1 MGIYQSANVSGDLN
15 ASFAEEWPAVVN
27 HTVDPVDAPV
37 PTPGLLLAPREAETV
52 SLLAARPWLPGRS
65 GYGCGF
71 VSTADAAPGG
81 GTVTRPPLRTSSTA
95 TRAEPSEVPPLTT
108 A

>member
-37 PTPGLLLAPREAETV
+37 PTPVRLGD
-52 SLLAARPWLPGRS
+52 AAAAWGAANVTQGGKSYYVQL
-65 GYGCGF
+65 F
-71 VSTADAAPGG
+71 VADAGAR
-81 GTVTRPPLRTSSTA
+81 VSSILVMTFTPEDFTA
-95 TRAEPSEVPPLTT
+95 
-108 A
+108 